1 MLQYW
6 AGCFAE
12 RVIHNP
18 RHILVRLIIITAAS
32 LVLLLLLVLCGRIS
46 IPYYAIIN
54 STRFETNVSL
64 GIDLE
69 NITRTAGQYA
79 KDMIQSPYKSKF
91 WELGQRSRQV
101 AHWLAQAESLVE
113 GSGSHRDLLAATEMA
128 ATALFPFLKFPP
140 RNTKSKS
147 PLADLRNSFERGS
160 RGIVIPVGGGSQSV
174 RFASHLIV
182 SLRDVLGCELPIQ
195 IVYAGDEDLPSHDRG
210 AISALRETGDID
222 FLDVLTVFDDS
233 TLHLGEGGW
242 AIKPFAALA
251 SNFEEVIL
259 LDADA
264 VFLQRPEVLFDQN
277 TYMQHGAYLFHDRL
291 LWQHAYTE
299 RHEWLRDQIKGPSP
313 AMLKSLVWTEDY
325 AEECDSG
332 VVVVNKSRPEVL
344 VGLLHV
350 AWQSTYE
357 VGREVTYAIKYGD
370 KESWWLGLE
379 LARLGYGFKAH
390 YRSMLG
396 WSDNTTDETRV
407 CSFVIAHVDASGRLV
422 WYNGSLLKN
431 KLAGPGG
438 YEVPQF

>member
-182 SLRDVLGCELPIQ
+182 SLRDVLGCELPTQ
-195 IVYAGDEDLPSHDRG
+195 IIYAGDEDLPSHDRD
-210 AISALRETGDID
+210 AIRPSGKPEI
-222 FLDVLTVFDDS
+222 S
-233 TLHLGEGGW
+233 T
-242 AIKPFAALA
+242 F
-251 SNFEEVIL
+251 
-259 LDADA
+259 
-264 VFLQRPEVLFDQN
+264 
-277 TYMQHGAYLFHDRL
+277 
-291 LWQHAYTE
+291 
-299 RHEWLRDQIKGPSP
+299 
-313 AMLKSLVWTEDY
+313 
-325 AEECDSG
+325 
-332 VVVVNKSRPEVL
+332 
-344 VGLLHV
+344 
-350 AWQSTYE
+350 ST
-357 VGREVTYAIKYGD
+357 
-370 KESWWLGLE
+370 S
-379 LARLGYGFKAH
+379 
-390 YRSMLG
+390 
-396 WSDNTTDETRV
+396 
-407 CSFVIAHVDASGRLV
+407 
-422 WYNGSLLKN
+422 
-431 KLAGPGG
+431 
-438 YEVPQF
+438 